1 MTGPVQTG
9 YAPPSGPPS
18 PPAPG
23 WPRWLIVAT
32 LLWALLLAA
41 LTWLSVR
48 DDGPTVREQR
58 SLAQAGPV
66 VDRAIGDLVAAA
78 GPDALVELT
87 PPVVERG
94 CRVTPFEDGGTLERV
109 AELRLTGGEPR
120 ALLDRVAE
128 ALPDRYRATVMLT
141 REGTRLRADAGEFVT
156 VRGQETEEGT
166 VRFTADT
173 GCRPLGSG
181 YEATPVTGADAE
193 SDAVTGALRALGRPA
208 TEEAD
213 LVAAPCP
220 DGGSARTV
228 RAVAG
233 PGSAATPT
241 SAAAVLA
248 PLATGPALV
257 DTPELYA
264 YRAGPVTVQ
273 VHLVADP
280 PSVSAST
287 PCR

>member
-1 MTGPVQTG
+1 MR
-9 YAPPSGPPS
+9 
-18 PPAPG
+18 G

-66 VDRAIGDLVAAA
+66 VDRTIGELVAAA
-78 GPDALVELT
+78 GPDALVELA

-109 AELRLTGGEPR
+109 VEVRVVGEEPR
-120 ALLDRVAE
+120 ALLDRIAE

-156 VRGQETEEGT
+156 VRGQETEDAT
-166 VRFTADT
+166 VRLTADT

-181 YEATPVTGADAE
+181 YRPTAVTGADAE
-193 SDAVTGALRALGRPA
+193 SAAVGAALRALGRPA
-208 TEEAD
+208 VEGPE

-220 DGGSARTV
+220 GGGSART
-228 RAVAG
+228 AWATAG

-241 SAAAVLA
+241 SAATVLA

-257 DTPELYA
+257 DDPERYV
-264 YRAGPVTVQ
+264 YRAGPVAVQ
-273 VHLVADP
+273 VHPVADP
-280 PSVSAST
+280 PTVTAST
-287 PCR
+287 PCS

>member
-18 PPAPG
+18 PPARG

-58 SLAQAGPV
+58 TLAEAGPV

-78 GPDALVELT
+78 GPDALVELAK
-87 PPVVERG
+87 PVVERG
-94 CRVTPFEDGGTLERV
+94 CRVTPFADGGTLERLV
-109 AELRLTGGEPR
+109 DVRVPGEEPR
-120 ALLDRVAE
+120 ALLDRLAG
-128 ALPDRYRATVMLT
+128 ALPDRYRAAVLLT
-141 REGTRLRADAGEFVT
+141 REGSRLRADAGEFVA
-156 VRGQETEEGT
+156 VQGQETEEGT
-166 VRFTADT
+166 VRLTADS

-181 YEATPVTGADAE
+181 YEPTPVTGADAE
-193 SDAVTGALRALGRPA
+193 ADAVAVALRVLGRPSA
-208 TEEAD
+208 GGPD

-220 DGGSARTV
+220 GGGSARTA
-228 RAVAG
+228 RATAG
-233 PGSAATPT
+233 PGAPT

-248 PLATGPALV
+248 PLAAGAPLV
-257 DTPELYA
+257 DTPDLYA
-264 YRAGPVTVQ
+264 YRVGPVTVQ
-273 VHLVADP
+273 VHLAADP
-280 PSVSAST
+280 LAVTAST